1 MTINGT
7 RETAQQEVENA
18 PLQSA
23 NKWESRK
30 KGTGSEGRV
39 QYQCLPRDTSS
50 SKAPPPNAPHKAL
63 PAGSWGPG
71 IQIGEPVGDI
81 LIQSTTVLCYHA
93 GGPDFDPQFSG
104 KSHTMLHAHSPST

>member
-1 MTINGT
+1 MHPFSLQINGT
-7 RETAQQEVENA
+7 
-18 PLQSA
+18 
-23 NKWESRK
+23 SRK
-30 KGTGSEGRV
+30 EGTGSGGRV